1 MRNHGR
7 LLIVLRVQAN
17 RHGQRTRKFNRL
29 QQDVV
34 TRWTSFFTML
44 MSFLWCWTPL
54 QVRRLFRVYHAK
66 SASQCSVPMQNF
78 YKEHGSSLTS
88 DQRDKEPNS
97 EYGRFAQ
104 QAVSVL
110 DTPNSLMV
118 QLQSEEQTISRAYLQ
133 TLMAIGEFDEVGQV
147 PKLDSPD
154 EWTDGSVTP
163 SDVHPAV
170 KKVHLN
176 NRCLVPHFFALT
188 GCRCSL
194 CAHKMQENLKRLS
207 GDVFVN
213 KQTDEEIMG
222 ILANPYLKHH
232 ATVGSCAQS
241 AGVRLVH
248 VRLWLDH
255 A

>member
-1 MRNHGR
+1 MRNHDR

-17 RHGQRTRKFNRL
+17 RNGQRTRKFNRL

-54 QVRRLFRVYHAK
+54 QVRRLFRVYNAK
-66 SASQCSVPMQNF
+66 SASQCSVSMQNF

-88 DQRDKEPNS
+88 EQRDKEPNS

-104 QAVSVL
+104 QTVSVL

-163 SDVHPAV
+163 MDVHPAV

-176 NRCLVPHFFALT
+176 NHCVPHFLALT
-188 GCRCSL
+188 GCRCYL
-194 CAHKMQENLKRLS
+194 CAQRCRR
-207 GDVFVN
+207 
-213 KQTDEEIMG
+213 I
-222 ILANPYLKHH
+222 
-232 ATVGSCAQS
+232 
-241 AGVRLVH
+241 
-248 VRLWLDH
+248 
-255 A
+255 